1 MATFILDIKQVKW
14 KKNLDQ
20 GQAIS
25 MRAPVPSIGC
35 APDAKPQLTKLNEE
49 MRHGKDEERLW
60 KCEVPCQETQIRP
73 LRKA

>member
-1 MATFILDIKQVKW
+1 MATFILDIKQAKW

-35 APDAKPQLTKLNEE
+35 APDAKP
-49 MRHGKDEERLW
+49 
-60 KCEVPCQETQIRP
+60 
-73 LRKA
+73 